1 MIKCLICGKEF
12 KQLNGHLNKHNI
24 TPKEYCER
32 FNVDSTYSEEA
43 RASVSKATKEGMSSE
58 VISKM
63 KNNWLSP
70 ERKKFLER
78 RSIQMMGNVPNNRL
92 TNEQFIEKLNSMF
105 PNQFEL
111 LSDYLGSNKPVTLKC
126 NICNQIINKRPNY
139 IYDYGCPSCK
149 KLNKKPRVNTWN
161 RVSPE
166 LFKENFNKIVGSEY
180 TLLSDY
186 TKAEDYITVRHNEC
200 GHVWDVKARQ
210 FYSVGSRCPLCA
222 KKVSNVEKELYS
234 FVSSVYTGEI
244 CNNVRD
250 IIPPYELDIY
260 IPDMHVAIEFN
271 GTYWH
276 SSLYKDKDYHYNKSK
291 ACEDKGIRLIHV
303 WEYEWLNERQRP
315 IIENIIKS
323 ALGCI
328 NEKIYARKCNIVIKQ
343 SSDMKDFFNK
353 NNIQG
358 FRPGKFAICL
368 EYNGD
373 IVMSY
378 MMGSAF
384 FGKGKYEWEVIRG
397 ATKLGTTVVGGAS
410 KLWKYFIDNYK
421 PNSCVYYIDY
431 NYFNGNSVEKL
442 GLKYVTS
449 QPSYKNYW
457 VEENVIKNREPQRHK
472 EIQNLIQE
480 GKVIPINNAGTKVYL
495 YEKTCGKV

>member
-12 KQLNGHLNKHNI
+12 KQLNGHLIKHNI
-24 TPKEYCER
+24 TPKEYCEK
-32 FNVDSTYSEEA
+32 FKVESTYSDEA
-43 RASVSKATKEGMSSE
+43 RDAASKATKKGMNEE
-58 VISKM
+58 VITKM

-78 RSIQMMGNVPNNRL
+78 RSAQMMGNIPANRL
-92 TNEQFIEKLNSMF
+92 TNEQFLEKLNSLF

-111 LSDYLGSNKPVTLKC
+111 LSDYKGANANITLRCKVC
-126 NICNQIINKRPNY
+126 EQVIEKRPNY
-139 IYDYGCPSCK
+139 LYEYGCPSCK

-161 RVSPE
+161 QISSQEFRD
-166 LFKENFNKIVGSEY
+166 NFNKLVGDEY

-186 TKAEDYITVRHNEC
+186 TKAEDYIKIKHNEC

-210 FYSVGSRCPLCA
+210 FYSTGSRCPLCA
-222 KKVSNVEKELYS
+222 KKVSNAEKELYS
-234 FVSSVYTGEI
+234 FVSNTYDGEI
-244 CNNVRD
+244 QNNVRN

-260 IPDMHVAIEFN
+260 IPDKNVAIEFN

-276 SSLYKDKDYHYNKSK
+276 SSLYKDADYHYNKSS
-291 ACEDKGIRLIHV
+291 ACEEKGIRLIHI
-303 WEYEWLNERQRP
+303 WEYEWINERQRP
-315 IIENIIKS
+315 ILENIIKS
-323 ALGCI
+323 ALGVI
-328 NEKIYARKCNIVIKQ
+328 EEKIPARKCNVVIKE
-343 SSDMKDFFNK
+343 SSEMREFFDK

-368 EYNGD
+368 EYNNE

-410 KLWKYFIDNYK
+410 KLWKYFIDNYEPK
-421 PNSCVYYIDY
+421 SCVYYIDY

-442 GLKYVTS
+442 GLKYVSS
-449 QPSYKNYW
+449 QSSYKNYW
-457 VEENVIKNREPQRHK
+457 VEYNVIKNREPQRHK
-472 EIQNLIQE
+472 EIKELEKQGL
-480 GKVIPINNAGTKVYL
+480 VIPIYNAGTKVYL
-495 YEKTCGKV
+495 YER